1 MSCRDETLKAYFLR
15 FGPLE
20 HAEVMKDRYTGKS
33 RGFGFVSFVEC
44 QAAGQ
49 ALLAEHTID
58 GRRCEAKV
66 ALPKVRDCMDLLA
79 YVSIGSVQWT
89 AASMGNYQGL
99 AHCALHACQLAYN
112 IMHRLAMPC
121 LCPTAV
127 HQAPCTDHQTFCML
141 VNLMQGEPTPPRTT
155 RIFVAR
161 IPPSVTEAQFRAY
174 FEGFGKLQVRT
185 ADLARSKPLVSSAR
199 QLCTSLCLQA
209 V

>member
-1 MSCRDETLKAYFLR
+1 MLPILSASRTLMDCDRVSCRDETLKAYFLR

-66 ALPKVRDCMDLLA
+66 ALPKVRNCMDLLA
-79 YVSIGSVQWT
+79 YVSIGSVHWT

-99 AHCALHACQLAYN
+99 AHCALHACQLAHN
-112 IMHRLAMPC
+112 IMHPGHAVLMPDPCPSSTLYRPSTQSIC
-121 LCPTAV
+121 L
-127 HQAPCTDHQTFCML
+127 
-141 VNLMQGEPTPPRTT
+141 
-155 RIFVAR
+155 
-161 IPPSVTEAQFRAY
+161 
-174 FEGFGKLQVRT
+174 
-185 ADLARSKPLVSSAR
+185 
-199 QLCTSLCLQA
+199 
-209 V
+209 